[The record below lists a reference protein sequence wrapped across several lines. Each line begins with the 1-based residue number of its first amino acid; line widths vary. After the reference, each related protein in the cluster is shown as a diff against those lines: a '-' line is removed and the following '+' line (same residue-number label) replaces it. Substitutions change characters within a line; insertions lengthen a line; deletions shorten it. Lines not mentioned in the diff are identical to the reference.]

1 MSRFEKKCFVGSASF
16 HGLLLVIF
24 IFGSAFLVS
33 KPKLDIG
40 PVITM
45 LAIPTD
51 KPFNTGGNP
60 NGNPAPPAPAPAP
73 VTPPTPQ
80 PQPQPTPQPPE
91 QQPVKHEEAPPK
103 VEAKKLEPK
112 KEPVK
117 EVVKEK
123 GDLPLKIKPDKKE
136 TAKKDPSTN
145 SNTVAKPA
153 ISTTVVRRTVDTAK
167 IQRELAQ
174 QAAREKEQ
182 RDAREY
188 AQQVARYNAE
198 RNRVA
203 EQVGGIVGGVGK
215 SLSHST
221 VVEPLGPGGIA
232 FANYGSMVREAY
244 DRAWHVSQDLSDNDS
259 VAVARITIRRDGT
272 VRDSIISRR
281 SGNPLLDKSVQR
293 ALDAVRFVAPFPEST
308 KDAERTFNIEFNL
321 KTRKAVG

>member
-16 HGLLLVIF
+16 HGLLLVVF

-33 KPKLDIG
+33 KPKPDMG

-51 KPFNTGGNP
+51 RAFNTGGSP
-60 NGNPAPPAPAPAP
+60 NGNPNPPAPAPQPAP
-73 VTPPTPQ
+73 VTPPA
-80 PQPQPTPQPPE
+80 PQPTPPPPE
-91 QQPVKHEEAPPK
+91 PQPLKHEEAPPK
-103 VEAKKLEPK
+103 VEAKKPEPK
-112 KEPVK
+112 KEAVK
-117 EVVKEK
+117 ELEKEK
-123 GDLPLKIKPDKKE
+123 GPQPVKVKTDKKE
-136 TAKKDPSTN
+136 TAKKDNSTN
-145 SNTVAKPA
+145 SNTTAKSV
-153 ISTTVVRRTVDTAK
+153 INRTVVRRTNDTAR
-167 IQRELAQ
+167 IQREMAQ
-174 QAAREKEQ
+174 IAAREKDQ
-182 RDAREY
+182 REARAY
-188 AQQVARYNAE
+188 AQEVSRFNAE
-198 RNRVA
+198 RSRIA
-203 EQVGGIVGGVGK
+203 AQVGGIVGGVGK
-215 SLSHST
+215 SLGHTT

-272 VRDSIISRR
+272 VRDANISRR
-281 SGNPLLDKSVQR
+281 SGNALLDKSVQR

>member
-1 MSRFEKKCFVGSASF
+1 MSRLEKKCFVGSASF
-16 HGLLLVIF
+16 HGLLLMIF
-24 IFGSAFLVS
+24 IFGSVFLAS

-51 KPFNTGGNP
+51 RPFNTGGNP
-60 NGNPAPPAPAPAP
+60 NGNPTPPAPAPAP
-73 VTPPTPQ
+73 VTPPAPQ
-80 PQPQPTPQPPE
+80 SQPTPPPPVPQPP
-91 QQPVKHEEAPPK
+91 QHEEVPPR
-103 VEAKKLEPK
+103 VEPK
-112 KEPVK
+112 KPELKK
-117 EVVKEK
+117 EVVKEVEKEK
-123 GDLPLKIKPDKKE
+123 GPLPLKSKPDKKE
-136 TAKKDPSTN
+136 TVKKDESAVT
-145 SNTVAKPA
+145 KPA
-153 ISTTVVRRTVDTAK
+153 ISKTVVRRTNDTAR
-167 IQRELAQ
+167 IQREMAQ
-174 QAAREKEQ
+174 IAALAAREKEK
-182 RDAREY
+182 REAAEY
-188 AQQVARYNAE
+188 AQQVSRFNAE
-198 RNRVA
+198 RSRIA
-203 EQVGGIVGGVGK
+203 AQVGGIVGGVGK

-272 VRDSIISRR
+272 VRDSNISRR
-281 SGNPLLDKSVQR
+281 SGNALLDKSVQR